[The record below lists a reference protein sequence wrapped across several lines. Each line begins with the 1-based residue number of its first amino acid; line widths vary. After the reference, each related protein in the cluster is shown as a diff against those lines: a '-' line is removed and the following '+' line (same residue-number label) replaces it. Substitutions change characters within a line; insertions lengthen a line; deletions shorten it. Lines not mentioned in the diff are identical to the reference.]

1 MIEESNDEVMVE
13 KAAAERLRKSE
24 VARAKR
30 KAVKEKKELE
40 KQQKIIEELSRK
52 NPKSVIV
59 EEDDGYHD

>member
-1 MIEESNDEVMVE
+1 MSNIINFPVV
-13 KAAAERLRKSE
+13 SE
-24 VARAKR
+24 NDKQFL
-30 KAVKEKKELE
+30 ELE